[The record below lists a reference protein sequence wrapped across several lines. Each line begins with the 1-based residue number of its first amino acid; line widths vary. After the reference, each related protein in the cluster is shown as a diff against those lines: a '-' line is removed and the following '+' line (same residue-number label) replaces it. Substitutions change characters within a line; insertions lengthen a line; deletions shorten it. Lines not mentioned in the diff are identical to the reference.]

1 MYGVISA
8 AYQLNSPMNIFA
20 ALSPTR
26 TSIFLLAACLWLG
39 NILGIR
45 AQTVPTG
52 FNNALVMAGWT
63 EPVGFTF
70 DANGRWYVWERNGK
84 VWIVEN
90 GVRLAQPLIDIS
102 DEVGGWR
109 DHGLLGF
116 TLDPNFLTNG
126 KIYLMYA
133 VDRHHLMNFGTPNYN
148 AATNQY
154 YAATIMRI
162 TRYTAIGPSYNTVD
176 NNSRLVLL
184 GETRKTG
191 VPLLHESH
199 STGQLVFGSDGT
211 LLATVG
217 DGASYNNVDVGSDG
231 GTYFSQALTDSIL
244 KPKENVGAMRSQLVD
259 CHNGKLLRIDPN
271 TGDGI
276 PSNPFYD
283 PTAPRAPRSRVWAM
297 GLRNP
302 FRMTRRPGTGSSNPA
317 DGNPGA
323 FYIGD
328 VGWATWEDLHVCYEG
343 GMNFGWPIFE
353 GGEQNDGYMNA
364 LTYNQDAPNP
374 LYGIGGCSQQYFYFQ
389 DLIKQDVP
397 VHINGHPNPCNSAVQ
412 VPTVIPHFFHSRPAI
427 DWQHGN
433 RSRSMGFSGNTAIT
447 YDLDAVGAPVP
458 GPRFGGNASVGGTW
472 ITGLGWPTGY
482 QNVYMHG
489 DYGGAWIK
497 KFAFNAQEQPVSVA
511 NFGGALGAVVFMNQG
526 PDGALWYV
534 KYEANAIWKI
544 SPIGVT
550 NLPPVAAAT
559 QTVQY
564 GPGPLTVGFNA
575 ASSSDPENG
584 ALTYSWNFGDSF
596 TGTGQT
602 INHTFTPGTSL
613 PTSYTVTLT
622 VTDVGGL
629 TNQTTLLVSVNNTPP
644 QPTITSFPNGHLYP
658 PGVDTTYAL
667 TANVTD
673 LEHTPAQIAYQWQ
686 TILHHNNH
694 SHPETPTTQPTGSTV
709 ITGEGCYTDD
719 FYYEVKLK
727 VTDAAGLSTTVTN
740 WLYPRCT
747 SIAPTA
753 AIFSSVNFGPGP
765 LNVTMSGASSSDNG
779 SIVSYVWDFGDGTSA
794 SGVTQNKTFT
804 DVGDYYV
811 TLTVTDNTGLT
822 GTATKVISVISYA
835 APQCVG
841 ATGSIMRQVWNNIS
855 GNYVPN
861 LTASP
866 NYPNSPSSTNYPTS
880 FTGGAELG
888 DNYGT
893 RFRGYIIAPTTG
905 NYVFTACSDD
915 ASVVYLSLNAEPA
928 YKVQIC
934 SVPEWTNVAEFN
946 KYPEQTSASIPLVA
960 GRYYYVEM
968 LHKEGSGGDN
978 VSLYW
983 QTPTNS
989 TRTVIPG
996 SVLARWQDCVPSV
1009 ILRANLQGAFN
1020 TSNNLMRD
1028 DLRAASLVPTTEPYT
1043 GLGFTQVG
1051 GGGGETVS
1059 GATLAVTG
1067 KNAVVDWVLVELR
1080 NATTPSTIIATR
1092 SALLQR
1098 DGDIVGTNGY
1108 SRLLFNVANGNY
1120 HVAVRHR
1127 NSLGVMTGTAQAL
1140 GANAATV
1147 DLTQPFTSTY
1157 GTNARATVNP
1167 GRMGLWSGNVARD
1180 NVLKY
1185 TGSGNDRDPILVA
1198 VGSTTPNNIATG
1210 YMQSDITLDGQVK
1223 YTGTANDRDP
1233 IIVNIGGNTPNNVR
1247 SEQLP

>member
-1 MYGVISA
+1 MN
-8 AYQLNSPMNIFA
+8 LPMNTSHLSLPRPFLIFC
-20 ALSPTR
+20 LTIGLW
-26 TSIFLLAACLWLG
+26 TGGGHEAAC
-39 NILGIR
+39 
-45 AQTVPTG
+45 QTIPSG
-52 FNNALVMAGWT
+52 FNNALVMGGWS
-63 EPVGFTF
+63 EPVGVTF
-70 DANGRWYVWERNGK
+70 DANGRWYVWEKSGK

-102 DEVGGWR
+102 PEVGNWR
-109 DHGLLGF
+109 DHGCLGF

-126 KIYLMYA
+126 RIYLMYA

-148 AATNQY
+148 AATDQY
-154 YAATIMRI
+154 YSATIMRI

-176 NNSRLVLL
+176 YNSRVVLL

-199 STGQLVFGSDGT
+199 STGQLVFGADGT

-217 DGASYNNVDVGSDG
+217 DGASYNNVDVGGDG
-231 GTYFSQALTDSIL
+231 GTYYAQALVDSIIR
-244 KPKENVGAMRSQLVD
+244 PKENVGALRSQMVD
-259 CHNGKLLRIDPN
+259 CLNGKLLRIDPN

-283 PTAPRAPRSRVWAM
+283 ASAPRAPRSRVWAM

-302 FRMTRRPGTGSSNPA
+302 YRMTRRPGTGSSDPA
-317 DGNPGA
+317 AGDPGS

-328 VGWATWEDLHVCYEG
+328 VGWATWEDLNVCYEG

-364 LTYNQDAPNP
+364 VTYNQDAPNP
-374 LYGIGGCSQQYFYFQ
+374 LYGIGGCTQQYFYFQ
-389 DLIKQDVP
+389 DLIKQDTP
-397 VHINGHPNPCNSAVQ
+397 IHLNGHPNPCNTSAQ
-412 VPTVIPHFFHSRPAI
+412 IPSGIPHFFHSRPAI

-433 RSRSMGFSGNTAIT
+433 RSRSMGFSGNTAVT

-458 GPRFGGNASVGGTW
+458 GPRFGGNASVGGCF
-472 ITGLGWPTGY
+472 ITGIGWPTGY

-497 KFAFNAQEQPVSVA
+497 RFTFNAQQQPVSA
-511 NFGGALGAVVFMNQG
+511 ADFGGALGAVVFLTQG

-534 KYEANAIWKI
+534 KYESNAIWKI

-550 NLPPVAAAT
+550 NLPPVASAT

-564 GPGPLTVGFNA
+564 GPGPLMVGFNA
-575 ASSSDPENG
+575 SSSSDPENG
-584 ALTYSWNFGDSF
+584 ALTYAWNFGDGFNGS
-596 TGTGQT
+596 GQV
-602 INHTFTPGTSL
+602 INHTFTPGTSQ

-622 VTDVGGL
+622 VTDPGGL
-629 TNQTTLLVSVNNTPP
+629 SNQTTLLVSVNNTPP
-644 QPTITSFPNGHLYP
+644 QATITSFPNGQFYP
-658 PGVDTTYAL
+658 PGVDTTVAL
-667 TANVTD
+667 VANVTD
-673 LEHTPAQIAYQWQ
+673 LEHTPAQISYLWQ

-694 SHPETPTTQPTGSTV
+694 VHPESPTTQPTGTTV

-719 FYYEVKLK
+719 FSYEVKLT
-727 VTDAAGLSTTVTN
+727 VTDAGGLSTTVTN
-740 WLYPRCT
+740 WLYPRCS

-753 AIFSSVNFGPGP
+753 SIYSNVNYGPGP
-765 LNVTMSGASSSDNG
+765 LSVSLSGAPSTDNG
-779 SIVSYVWDFGDGTSA
+779 SIVSYSWDFGDGTSA
-794 SGVTQNKTFT
+794 TGVAQNKVFT
-804 DVGDYYV
+804 DIGDYYV

-822 GTATKVISVISYA
+822 GTATKVITVLSYDP
-835 APQCVG
+835 PQCVG
-841 ATGSIMRQVWNNIS
+841 ATGSIMRQVWNNIT
-855 GNYVPN
+855 GNYIPN
-861 LTASP
+861 LTSSA

-880 FTGGAELG
+880 FTGGSAIG

-915 ASVVYLSLNAEPA
+915 ASIAYLSVNADPT
-928 YKVQIC
+928 YKQQIC
-934 SVPEWTNVAEFN
+934 SVPEWTNVAEFT

-968 LHKEGSGGDN
+968 LHKEGTGGDN
-978 VSLYW
+978 VALYW

-989 TRTVIPG
+989 TRTIIPG
-996 SVLARWQDCVPSV
+996 SVLARWQDCAPSV
-1009 ILRANLQGAFN
+1009 VLRTNLQGAFV
-1020 TSNNLMRD
+1020 TTNNLMRD
-1028 DLRAASLVPTTEPYT
+1028 NLRSASLVPTTEPFT
-1043 GLGFTQVG
+1043 GLGFTHVG

-1059 GATLAVTG
+1059 AATLAVTG

-1108 SRLLFNVANGNY
+1108 NRLLFNVANGNY

-1127 NSLGVMTGTAQAL
+1127 NSLGVMTGSARALSATAVA
-1140 GANAATV
+1140 V
-1147 DLTQPFTSTY
+1147 DFTLPATSTY
-1157 GTNARATVNP
+1157 GTDARVTVNP
-1167 GRMGLWSGNVARD
+1167 GRMGQWSGNVVRD
-1180 NVLKY
+1180 NLLKY
-1185 TGSGNDRDPILVA
+1185 TGTSNDRDPILVD
-1198 VGSTTPNNIATG
+1198 VGATTPNNAVSG
-1210 YMQSDITLDGQVK
+1210 YLQSDITLDGVVR
-1223 YTGTANDRDP
+1223 YTGSGNDRDP
-1233 IIVNIGGNTPNNVR
+1233 IIVNIGGNTPNNTR
-1247 SEQLP
+1247 AQQLP